1 MKMKILIVIAFGSL
15 FFAQNVFADNSEP
28 AAADA
33 SAFEETSA
41 TELNLTSNENLTGLT
56 SELHQLKAE
65 KKVVSSDSTTST
77 SQMFMGLLAVLG
89 LIVLLAWAAKR
100 MNLQGM
106 SVGNDLKL
114 QSILSLG
121 PKEKVAVV
129 EIDGKRMLLGV
140 TPHNINMLCELDE
153 QQQAAAA
160 IDGNTPEP
168 LSFAQQIKK
177 ALKQGNIGENSGTS

>member
-1 MKMKILIVIAFGSL
+1 
-15 FFAQNVFADNSEP
+15 
-28 AAADA
+28 
-33 SAFEETSA
+33 
-41 TELNLTSNENLTGLT
+41 
-56 SELHQLKAE
+56 
-65 KKVVSSDSTTST
+65 
-77 SQMFMGLLAVLG
+77 MFMGLLAVLG

-153 QQQAAAA
+153 KQQAAAA